1 MSIESLTSVTLDL
14 FDQTSVTVI
23 VFALLLKIM
32 FKKKTQKNIAECKF
46 GNYGKNCT
54 GICSV
59 NCLYSSI
66 CDRFTGHCN
75 EGCKLGWIG
84 NTCDQRKF

>member
-32 FKKKTQKNIAECKF
+32 FLKKPQKTSQSVSLETMEKIAQAYAALTVSIEV
-46 GNYGKNCT
+46 YAT
-54 GICSV
+54 GLLAIVTKDV
-59 NCLYSSI
+59 N
-66 CDRFTGHCN
+66 
-75 EGCKLGWIG
+75 
-84 NTCDQRKF
+84 

>member
-32 FKKKTQKNIAECKF
+32 FLKKTQ
-46 GNYGKNCT
+46 
-54 GICSV
+54 
-59 NCLYSSI
+59 
-66 CDRFTGHCN
+66 
-75 EGCKLGWIG
+75 
-84 NTCDQRKF
+84 

>member
-32 FKKKTQKNIAECKF
+32 FLKKPQKTSQSVSLETMEKIAQA
-46 GNYGKNCT
+46 YAALTVSIAVYAT
-54 GICSV
+54 GLQAIVTKDV
-59 NCLYSSI
+59 N
-66 CDRFTGHCN
+66 
-75 EGCKLGWIG
+75 
-84 NTCDQRKF
+84 

>member
-32 FKKKTQKNIAECKF
+32 FLKKPQKTSQSVSLETMEKIAQA
-46 GNYGKNCT
+46 YAALTVSIAVYAT
-54 GICSV
+54 GLLAIVTKDV
-59 NCLYSSI
+59 N
-66 CDRFTGHCN
+66 
-75 EGCKLGWIG
+75 
-84 NTCDQRKF
+84 

>member
-32 FKKKTQKNIAECKF
+32 FLKKNQKTSQSVRLETMEKIAQA
-46 GNYGKNCT
+46 YAALTVSIAVYAT
-54 GICSV
+54 GLLAILTKDV
-59 NCLYSSI
+59 N
-66 CDRFTGHCN
+66 
-75 EGCKLGWIG
+75 
-84 NTCDQRKF
+84 

>member
-32 FKKKTQKNIAECKF
+32 FLKKTQKTSQSVRLETMEKIAQA
-46 GNYGKNCT
+46 YAALTVSIAVYAT
-54 GICSV
+54 GLQAIVTKDV
-59 NCLYSSI
+59 N
-66 CDRFTGHCN
+66 
-75 EGCKLGWIG
+75 
-84 NTCDQRKF
+84 

>member
-32 FKKKTQKNIAECKF
+32 FLKKKQKTSQSVRLETMEKIAQA
-46 GNYGKNCT
+46 YAALTVSIAVYAT
-54 GICSV
+54 GLLAILTKDV
-59 NCLYSSI
+59 N
-66 CDRFTGHCN
+66 
-75 EGCKLGWIG
+75 
-84 NTCDQRKF
+84 

>member
-32 FKKKTQKNIAECKF
+32 FLKNPQKTSQSVRLETMEKIAQA
-46 GNYGKNCT
+46 YAALTVSIAVYAT
-54 GICSV
+54 GLLAIVTKDV
-59 NCLYSSI
+59 N
-66 CDRFTGHCN
+66 
-75 EGCKLGWIG
+75 
-84 NTCDQRKF
+84 

>member
-32 FKKKTQKNIAECKF
+32 FLKKTQKTSQSVSLETMEKIAQA
-46 GNYGKNCT
+46 YAALTVSIAVYAT
-54 GICSV
+54 GLLAIVTKDV
-59 NCLYSSI
+59 N
-66 CDRFTGHCN
+66 
-75 EGCKLGWIG
+75 
-84 NTCDQRKF
+84 

>member
-32 FKKKTQKNIAECKF
+32 FLKKTQKTSQSVSLETME
-46 GNYGKNCT
+46 KNCT

>member
-32 FKKKTQKNIAECKF
+32 FLKKTQKTSQSVSLETMEKIAQA
-46 GNYGKNCT
+46 YAALTVSIAVYAT
-54 GICSV
+54 GLQAIVTKDV
-59 NCLYSSI
+59 N
-66 CDRFTGHCN
+66 
-75 EGCKLGWIG
+75 
-84 NTCDQRKF
+84 

>member
-32 FKKKTQKNIAECKF
+32 FLKKNQKTSQSVRLETMEKIAQA
-46 GNYGKNCT
+46 YAALTVSMAVYAT
-54 GICSV
+54 GLLAILTKDV
-59 NCLYSSI
+59 N
-66 CDRFTGHCN
+66 
-75 EGCKLGWIG
+75 
-84 NTCDQRKF
+84 

>member
-32 FKKKTQKNIAECKF
+32 FLKKNQKTSQSVRLETMEKIAQA
-46 GNYGKNCT
+46 YAALTVSIAVYAT
-54 GICSV
+54 GLLAILTNDV
-59 NCLYSSI
+59 N
-66 CDRFTGHCN
+66 
-75 EGCKLGWIG
+75 
-84 NTCDQRKF
+84 

>member
-32 FKKKTQKNIAECKF
+32 FLKKTQKTSQSVSLETMEKIAQA
-46 GNYGKNCT
+46 YAALAVSIAVYAT
-54 GICSV
+54 GLLAIVTKDV
-59 NCLYSSI
+59 N
-66 CDRFTGHCN
+66 
-75 EGCKLGWIG
+75 
-84 NTCDQRKF
+84 

>member
-32 FKKKTQKNIAECKF
+32 FLKKTPKTSQSVRLETMEKIAQA
-46 GNYGKNCT
+46 YAALTVSIAVYAT
-54 GICSV
+54 GLLAILTKDV
-59 NCLYSSI
+59 N
-66 CDRFTGHCN
+66 
-75 EGCKLGWIG
+75 
-84 NTCDQRKF
+84 

>member
-32 FKKKTQKNIAECKF
+32 FLKKNQKTSQSVRLETMKKIAQA
-46 GNYGKNCT
+46 YAALTVSIAVYAT
-54 GICSV
+54 GLLAILTKDV
-59 NCLYSSI
+59 N
-66 CDRFTGHCN
+66 
-75 EGCKLGWIG
+75 
-84 NTCDQRKF
+84 

>member
-32 FKKKTQKNIAECKF
+32 FLKKTQKTSQSVRLETMEKIAQA
-46 GNYGKNCT
+46 YAALTVSIAVYAT
-54 GICSV
+54 GLLAILTKDV
-59 NCLYSSI
+59 N
-66 CDRFTGHCN
+66 
-75 EGCKLGWIG
+75 
-84 NTCDQRKF
+84 

>member
-32 FKKKTQKNIAECKF
+32 FLKKTQKTSQSVRLETMEKIAQA
-46 GNYGKNCT
+46 YAALTVSIAVYAT
-54 GICSV
+54 GLLAIVTKDV
-59 NCLYSSI
+59 N
-66 CDRFTGHCN
+66 
-75 EGCKLGWIG
+75 
-84 NTCDQRKF
+84 